1 MIPPDSKPD
10 DAEDDLRGAMA
21 RTDQQF
27 VPSPVPLPAI
37 LHRGRRR
44 RVRQRAALA
53 AAGAVVVVA
62 AAVPIANS
70 VSRTAT
76 QPPTSSSP
84 SPTLPAAALP
94 TSVVAGSGT
103 LDGKRWSVAL
113 EYHAKL
119 PSDFETRGKMGASA
133 PGMGLLCTRVTIGGI
148 RVDHQGGPWAD
159 CSLTSRSGS
168 SDGGAGLFS
177 LTGKGLTGSR
187 VLVGTPGRNVTRVVV
202 TFTDGDQLQASVKSL
217 IGTQYRAYAVPVASG
232 RTISTVD
239 EYNAANQRVGHE
251 TELH

>member
-1 MIPPDSKPD
+1 MILPDSTPD
-10 DAEDDLRGAMA
+10 EAEDDLRGAMT

-37 LHRGRRR
+37 LHRGRQR

-53 AAGAVVVVA
+53 AACAVVVVA

-103 LDGKRWSVAL
+103 LDGKPWSVTL

-119 PSDFETRGKMGASA
+119 PSDFEPGDKMGTSA
-133 PGMGLLCTRVTIGGI
+133 PGTGLLCTRVTIGGV
-148 RVDHQGGPWAD
+148 RVDHQGGAWAD
-159 CSLTSRSGS
+159 CSLTSRSGGS
-168 SDGGAGLFS
+168 EGGAGFFG

-187 VLVGTPGRNVTRVVV
+187 VLVGTPGRNVTRAVV
-202 TFTDGDQLQASVKSL
+202 TFTDGEQLQAAVKPL
-217 IGTQYRAYAVPVASG
+217 AGTQYRAYAVPVASG

-251 TELH
+251 TDLH